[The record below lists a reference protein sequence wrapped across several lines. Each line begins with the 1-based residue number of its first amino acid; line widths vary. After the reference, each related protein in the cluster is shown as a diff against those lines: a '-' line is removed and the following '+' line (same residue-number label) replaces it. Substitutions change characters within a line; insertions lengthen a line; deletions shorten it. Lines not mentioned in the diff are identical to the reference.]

1 MERWPDIQ
9 LLWIIKETI
18 MKMILLTAVLAG
30 ALAIIPLS
38 AAEKINAASEQTIPA
53 QININTA
60 TAEELVQ
67 LKGIGQSKALAIIE
81 YRDANGKFNSI
92 EELSQVKGIG
102 SKLLEQNRA
111 KLTL

>member
-1 MERWPDIQ
+1 
-9 LLWIIKETI
+9 
-18 MKMILLTAVLAG
+18 MKVMLLTAVLSG
-30 ALAIIPLS
+30 VLAISPLY
-38 AAEKINAASEQTIPA
+38 AAEKINAASEQVIPA